1 MNVTW
6 VTSVRHSSRNYSGTV
21 LRVPGHYILSLYEK
35 NYTIKVFEKLSVSRK
50 QGYMYM
56 STRKFHSLK
65 MDLIKEYQ
73 HPKPFPTDMF
83 LSLPN
88 GSPDQAYVILGQK
101 GTGKTFQSSLVI
113 TDRYMVILQV

>member
-6 VTSVRHSSRNYSGTV
+6 VTALRHTSSNYSGRV

-50 QGYMYM
+50 RGYMYM

-65 MDLIKEYQ
+65 MDLVQEYA

-83 LSLPN
+83 LKLPN

-101 GTGKTFQSSLVI
+101 GTGKIFKNPGNNK
-113 TDRYMVILQV
+113 